1 MVYEQCVVVADLL
14 APAAYAL
21 IRVHDPFGERKRS
34 PARMVEFVDMVYL
47 FHRRAILRKSGHEGG
62 QIAIEGEEYV
72 HADAE
77 IRRPEKCR
85 FSGVAYLLD
94 LSEARS
100 PAGRAAHHRNSLCES
115 GVYVVKG
122 CGGSCELDRH
132 VGRAESVGVD
142 RGVAVVDV
150 YMSHYLMAALKRYL
164 FYRMAHLAI
173 PYQCYFHLVSDIMSQ
188 KYKKTRRVELL
199 FTLVNSRFVPC
210 PGCRRWLTTALRA
223 GGSGCEVARTMPDRG
238 AAWRCR
244 P

>member
-1 MVYEQCVVVADLL
+1 MFTPMLKFDVQKNVAFPASHISLISPRREVQPVV
-14 APAAYAL
+14 P
-21 IRVHDPFGERKRS
+21 P
-34 PARMVEFVDMVYL
+34 
-47 FHRRAILRKSGHEGG
+47 
-62 QIAIEGEEYV
+62 
-72 HADAE
+72 
-77 IRRPEKCR
+77 
-85 FSGVAYLLD
+85 
-94 LSEARS
+94 
-100 PAGRAAHHRNSLCES
+100 HHRNSLCES